1 MTNQAEPPSAL
12 PDYRLRQS
20 HLTSNTDKTKFTT
33 LVLNPGPSL
42 VYFTGL
48 HFHLSERPVVAIFK
62 TGEPI
67 FLALPELEAAKVSN
81 LPYPVEVFPY
91 GEDPATWAAIFQKAA
106 QAAGLGEG
114 AVGVEP
120 TRLRYLELSL
130 LQKAAPA
137 AGFISAEEELAA
149 IRMCK
154 EESEL
159 AAMRKAVD
167 IAQKALQATLPIVK
181 PGVSELEIAAELT
194 LHLLRNGSDTE
205 FPFSPI
211 VSGGPNSANPHA
223 TPSGRKLQNGDL
235 LVIDWG
241 ASVNG
246 YASDL
251 TRTFAIGDV
260 EPELQKI
267 TAIVL
272 AANAAARQKAGPGI
286 TASEVDQAARDVI
299 EEAGYGKYFT
309 HRTGHG
315 LGLEGHEP
323 PYIRSGNPLAL
334 KPGMTFTIEPGI
346 YLPQRNGVRIEDNIV
361 ITGGGVECLSNLPR
375 ELIRI

>member
-1 MTNQAEPPSAL
+1 MGKTLQHGQQFSKKLSRL
-12 PDYRLRQS
+12 PGWGRRQS
-20 HLTSNTDKTKFTT
+20 
-33 LVLNPGPSL
+33 VWNPPAC
-42 VYFTGL
+42 
-48 HFHLSERPVVAIFK
+48 AI
-62 TGEPI
+62 
-67 FLALPELEAAKVSN
+67 
-81 LPYPVEVFPY
+81 
-91 GEDPATWAAIFQKAA
+91 
-106 QAAGLGEG
+106 
-114 AVGVEP
+114 
-120 TRLRYLELSL
+120 LSL
-130 LQKAAPA
+130 ACCKKLFQQPS
-137 AGFISAEEELAA
+137 FISAEEELAA
-149 IRMCK
+149 VRMCK

-167 IAQKALQATLPIVK
+167 IAQKALQATLPAVK

-223 TPSGRKLQNGDL
+223 TPSSRKLQNGDL

-260 EPELQKI
+260 EPECEKI
-267 TAIVL
+267 AAIVL
-272 AANAAARQKAGPGI
+272 DANTAARQKAGPGI
-286 TASEVDQAARDVI
+286 TASEVDQATRDVI
-299 EEAGYGKYFT
+299 EKAGYGKFFT

-323 PYIRSGNPLAL
+323 PYIRAGNPLVLA
-334 KPGMTFTIEPGI
+334 PGMTFTIEPGI
-346 YLPQRNGVRIEDNIV
+346 YLPQRNGVRIEDNVV
-361 ITGGGVECLSNLPR
+361 ITSSGVECLSDLPR
-375 ELIRI
+375 ELTRL